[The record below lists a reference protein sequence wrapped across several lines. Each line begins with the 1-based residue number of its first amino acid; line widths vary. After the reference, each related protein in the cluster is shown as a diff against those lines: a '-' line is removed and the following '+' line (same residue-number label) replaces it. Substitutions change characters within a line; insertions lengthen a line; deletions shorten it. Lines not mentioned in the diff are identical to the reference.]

1 MSIKFFLHNETQKR
15 EVFQDDFLQENI
27 PTLERSQESDCTCQG
42 TKISLHWRPA
52 GRNFEAPK
60 NMGGGGVFVFKFWGL
75 KGS

>member
-27 PTLERSQESDCTCQG
+27 PTPERSQEPDCTCKG

-60 NMGGGGVFVFKFWGL
+60 NMGGIWFQVL
-75 KGS
+75 GS